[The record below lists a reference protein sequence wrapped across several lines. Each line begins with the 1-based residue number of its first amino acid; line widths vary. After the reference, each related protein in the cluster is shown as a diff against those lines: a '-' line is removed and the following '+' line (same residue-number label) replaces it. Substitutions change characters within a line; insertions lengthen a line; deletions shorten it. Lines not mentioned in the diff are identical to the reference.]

1 MISLNIV
8 GTGGLGKELI
18 SYILDEKPRR
28 YSIIAVW
35 GDDKFNNSIYEPFYG
50 GTLAEGAEK
59 LKPGDNL
66 VMAIAKPS
74 VKRNVRKQIDP
85 NDKFNWLT
93 YVHPSAVVSS
103 FAEIG
108 KGCVIAPQAIVTS
121 DAKLGDFV
129 FMNTG
134 SVIGHDAVL
143 GDYSTLFPNTEVCGD
158 CNLGSDCVLGIGSFL
173 VPGVSL
179 AAGTRVRAGSIVW
192 SSFENPA
199 LLSGNPAAIVLGK

>member
-1 MISLNIV
+1 MIPINIV
-8 GTGGLGKELI
+8 GSGGLGKELV
-18 SYILDEKPRR
+18 SYILDENPQR
-28 YSIIAVW
+28 YSIVGVW
-35 GDDKFNNSIYEPFYG
+35 GDDKFNNARYEQFYG
-50 GTLAEGAEK
+50 GTLAEAAEK
-59 LKPGDNL
+59 LKLGDNL

-74 VKRNVRKQIDP
+74 AKRSVRKQIDP
-85 NDKFNWLT
+85 TNKFNWLT

-103 FAEIG
+103 FADIG
-108 KGCVIAPQAIVTS
+108 QGCVITPQAIVTS

-173 VPGVSL
+173 IPGVSL
-179 AAGTRVRAGSIVW
+179 AAGTRVSAGSIVW

-199 LLSGNPAAIVLGK
+199 LLSGNPAEIVPGK